1 MHIIIQLSG
10 LFLPVFRSYLILYLW
25 DQIFLKNLISIQII
39 LNNVN
44 LFFYIIYHTKRD
56 TKRVGTLNYNFIS
69 CFCFISISATREN
82 VQLIFLIIQGIAAWQ
97 HPVIVLKDVPFSHLQ
112 GIVEFIY
119 HGEVSIDQVSHFV
132 CCSISW
138 YIWVL

>member
-1 MHIIIQLSG
+1 M
-10 LFLPVFRSYLILYLW
+10 Y
-25 DQIFLKNLISIQII
+25 
-39 LNNVN
+39 

-56 TKRVGTLNYNFIS
+56 AKRVGTLNYNFIS

-138 YIWVL
+138 YIWVLWGFNHSLKTLYFNHNKDKQKILVPIWVKTWNSLYT